1 MCGVLILV
9 VLFRFATIYPDCIYK
24 SHFSWDFRCP
34 AKEAVILL
42 LSWNNLYVATS
53 KCILSWFY
61 FDFRRFTKNQRC
73 MYKGHSFL
81 KFFMLC
87 ERTSEITSFVE
98 QPVYSN
104 FQMFSVLTLVFL
116 FSFTTI
122 HAKYFCRS
130 YLFLKFEVLGT
141 RSSDIATSMEHLVY
155 ISLKMYS
162 VLILLYLFCFATF
175 DP

>member
-9 VLFRFATIYPDCIYK
+9 VLFRFATIYPNCMYK
-24 SHFSWDFRCP
+24 SHFSWDFRCS

-42 LSWNNLYVATS
+42 LSWNNLYVATP

-61 FDFRRFTKNQRC
+61 FFFNFDFLWFTKNQRC
-73 MYKGHSFL
+73 MYKGYSFL

-87 ERTSEITSFVE
+87 KRTSEIASFVE

-116 FSFTTI
+116 FFLPLFTQNVSVKV
-122 HAKYFCRS
+122 A
-130 YLFLKFEVLGT
+130 
-141 RSSDIATSMEHLVY
+141 
-155 ISLKMYS
+155 YS
-162 VLILLYLFCFATF
+162 WNLRCFAQGAVILLLSWSAL
-175 DP
+175 

>member
-1 MCGVLILV
+1 M
-9 VLFRFATIYPDCIYK
+9 
-24 SHFSWDFRCP
+24 
-34 AKEAVILL
+34 ILL

-122 HAKYFCRS
+122 HAKYFCKS